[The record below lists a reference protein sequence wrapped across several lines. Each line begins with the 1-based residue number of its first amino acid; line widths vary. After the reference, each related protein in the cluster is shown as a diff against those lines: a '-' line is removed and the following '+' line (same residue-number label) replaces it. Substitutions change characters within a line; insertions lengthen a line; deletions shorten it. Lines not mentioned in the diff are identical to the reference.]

1 MQLEYPECVIA
12 IDEIKAVYDKG
23 DIIEKKLFG
32 HIRSEE
38 RRVGKECRL

>member
-23 DIIEKKLFG
+23 DIIEKKTVWTYRNG
-32 HIRSEE
+32 
-38 RRVGKECRL
+38 